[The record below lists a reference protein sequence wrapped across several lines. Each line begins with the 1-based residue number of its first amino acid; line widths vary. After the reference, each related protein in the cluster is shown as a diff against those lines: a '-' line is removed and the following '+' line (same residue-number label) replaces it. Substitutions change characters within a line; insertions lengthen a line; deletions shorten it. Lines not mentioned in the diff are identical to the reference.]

1 MFALGIPKRQ
11 YRRTTQVLGHQMSTP
26 INYDAV
32 KQDDGFYLFTFPE
45 TDEFE
50 FRSLV
55 DQLKRNGI
63 TTIGADSQLTEKRIM
78 KLADLIRPLHEEEE
92 KGKKGAEEAR
102 KLIAKLREKTYR
114 SFSDEELDAFSKE
127 MVLHLIDNVAAEAAV
142 RMRFAKNKPLYSD
155 DELDKTDNLPF

>member
-55 DQLKRNGI
+55 DQLK
-63 TTIGADSQLTEKRIM
+63 
-78 KLADLIRPLHEEEE
+78 
-92 KGKKGAEEAR
+92 
-102 KLIAKLREKTYR
+102 
-114 SFSDEELDAFSKE
+114 E
-127 MVLHLIDNVAAEAAV
+127 MV
-142 RMRFAKNKPLYSD
+142 
-155 DELDKTDNLPF
+155 